1 MKPPTKLKLNKITL
15 RDLDENER
23 NAVAGAG
30 PSNIFTSCATCFS
43 CPHRCPTD
51 VTCP

>member
-15 RDLDENER
+15 RDLDESER

-30 PSNIFTSCATCFS
+30 PSNLLTSCATCFS
-43 CPHRCPTD
+43 CPIRCRTN
-51 VTCP
+51 VACP